1 MTLTGVEDVT
11 EKTDK
16 HPKKKL
22 KFFVCLT
29 HIVQIAAFRAMIVVR
44 YYLNKTVLRWKVPK
58 VGVVDEVLHQRGPWF
73 YAFNEQIFQWLFGCE
88 NFIFLIFIVK

>member
-11 EKTDK
+11 EETDK

-29 HIVQIAAFRAMIVVR
+29 HIVQIAALRAMIVVR
-44 YYLNKTVLRWKVPK
+44 YYLNKTVLR
-58 VGVVDEVLHQRGPWF
+58 
-73 YAFNEQIFQWLFGCE
+73 
-88 NFIFLIFIVK
+88 